1 MQVDPQTTTVGQADM
16 NVARGPWPMSM
27 CLAGIRS
34 VEVVLPDLPV
44 WHLSPLLLNYSWVG
58 RLIEFSV

>member
-44 WHLSPLLLNYSWVG
+44 
-58 RLIEFSV
+58 